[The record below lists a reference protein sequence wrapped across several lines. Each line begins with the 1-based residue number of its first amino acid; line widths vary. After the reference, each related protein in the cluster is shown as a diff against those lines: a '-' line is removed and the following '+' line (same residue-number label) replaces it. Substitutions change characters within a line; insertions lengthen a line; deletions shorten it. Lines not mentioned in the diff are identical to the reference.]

1 MPPIPSILIPPGYR
15 AQSEDTSP
23 EIDWIMFERLRQL
36 PLAQRIDRYCTFNTA
51 MRASGFHSGTALTCR
66 EVALKRLGA
75 DWLTR
80 LKYPD
85 AEPMII
91 DPIAFSRKVIAIL
104 DALQIEYYIGG
115 SFASSIYG
123 ESRNTRDI
131 DLVLEIA
138 RPQVRSLVDAF
149 LVADFYI
156 SETAVVEAIIDPDPR
171 KSFNVLDNRSVEKA
185 DLFVLKNEPFA
196 YSKMQRRQL
205 LDVPGVPIF
214 ICSPEDIVLQKLVWR
229 SGTDSEQQWQ
239 DILGVLKIQGNVLDQ
254 KYLRTWATQLGLIDE
269 LERAMQEAGLSFRS

>member
-1 MPPIPSILIPPGYR
+1 MPLIPALSIPLGYR

-36 PLAQRIDRYCTFNTA
+36 SLPERVDRYCAFNTA
-51 MRASGFHSGTALTCR
+51 MRSLGTTSRTCR
-66 EVALKRLGA
+66 VVALKRLGA
-75 DWLTR
+75 EWLNC
-80 LKYPD
+80 LKYPE

-131 DLVLEIA
+131 DLVIEIE
-138 RPQVRSLVDAF
+138 RPQVQPLVEAF
-149 LVADFYI
+149 LAEDFYI
-156 SETAVVEAIIDPDPR
+156 SETAVVEALTDPDPR

-205 LDVPGVPIF
+205 LDLPGVPIF
-214 ICSPEDIVLQKLVWR
+214 VCSAEDIVLQKLVWR
-229 SGTDSEQQWQ
+229 SGTDSDQQWQ
-239 DILGVLKIQGNVLDQ
+239 DILGVLKIQGDALDQ
-254 KYLRTWATQLGLIDE
+254 DYLATWATQLGILTD
-269 LERAMQEAGLSFRS
+269 LNRALREAGLGLA